1 MSKVFQTLITQNGG
15 SVSDPDRQK
24 KHDQERKD
32 LELWAWL
39 GVGAVV
45 VGLVQGATGST
56 NWFWGL
62 CILVGPL
69 VTIVCLVLRGQV
81 PKS

>member
-1 MSKVFQTLITQNGG
+1 MSDLE
-15 SVSDPDRQK
+15 RQK
-24 KHDQERKD
+24 KHDQDRKE
-32 LELWAWL
+32 LENLAWL
-39 GVGAVV
+39 GVAALAA
-45 VGLVQGATGST
+45 GLAFGATGKT

-62 CILVGPL
+62 CILVGPV